1 MMLGMSV
8 LAEPLVLLIYGEQ
21 WHSAVGIVQVL
32 CFAGLAQSVYNTA
45 GWIFLSRGRSDI
57 LFRFGVLS
65 MLVRGVGVLIGVHW
79 GLLGIAWAYV
89 VGGYV
94 ALMLP
99 TWAAAGRLIGV
110 GLGEMVWNVAGPFF
124 CALGMAGLVVLSDR
138 AFFAGEAY
146 WLRLVVQ
153 VLGGIVVYGA
163 LVSLFRLAAWQD
175 VRALIAERA
184 GPTKRFVSDLIG
196 KLAWR

>member
-1 MMLGMSV
+1 MIALLTFPMMLGMSV
-8 LAEPLVLLIYGEQ
+8 LAEPLVLLIYGEKWQ
-21 WHSAVGIVQVL
+21 SAVGIVQVL

-65 MLVRGVGVLIGVHW
+65 MLVRGVGVLVGMHW

-89 VGGYV
+89 AGGFL

-110 GLGEMVWNVAGPFF
+110 GLGEMVSNVAGFW
-124 CALGMAGLVVLSDR
+124 CAVGGRAHLAFHRSLGRSLLATPCRSRV
-138 AFFAGEAY
+138 
-146 WLRLVVQ
+146 
-153 VLGGIVVYGA
+153 GGIVVTAFSSAVQPG
-163 LVSLFRLAAWQD
+163 LA
-175 VRALIAERA
+175 
-184 GPTKRFVSDLIG
+184 
-196 KLAWR
+196 